1 MAQTRSLIKALKKQ
15 LKANGRTYA
24 NVAELLQ
31 LSEASV
37 KRLFASENISLQ
49 RFEAIC
55 QMLDMDISELIQ
67 HMLNDQHRVTQLS
80 HEQEE
85 KITSDLLLLLIT
97 VCVING
103 YSYDDIFE
111 QYNIDAQVCLQK
123 LTILDQL
130 KIINLLPD
138 NRIKLLVAANFSWLP
153 NGPIQR
159 FFQEKVEQDFFSSS
173 FQKETEKL
181 IVLNGFLSGTSNAAL
196 QKKMR
201 RLANDFNKLS
211 QSDKAL
217 PVSSHQGTSLVIAL
231 RPWQYSL
238 FEDYQR

>member
-1 MAQTRSLIKALKKQ
+1 MAQTSSLIKALKKQ

-49 RFEAIC
+49 RLEAIC

-211 QSDKAL
+211 QSDKTL